1 MIQQQFDADL
11 ASRLAERFCERV
23 TGAAELPAAHA
34 ADIRDSC
41 EFAITDDPPCLRC
54 TCTITGS
61 SYERPWDGTEAT
73 ALALTDEAADDTAY
87 LVRRTPHYAW
97 LRSGR

>member
-1 MIQQQFDADL
+1 VVQQLDGDL

-23 TGAAELPAAHA
+23 VGAAELPAARA
-34 ADIRDSC
+34 ADVRDSC
-41 EFAITDDPPCLRC
+41 EFAISNDPPRLRC

-61 SYERPWDGTEAT
+61 SYERPWDGTEPT
-73 ALALTDEAADDTAY
+73 ALALTDEAADDTAH